1 MPARRKLA
9 RMNSTPDRSRRLF
22 GALVLGTLALTGCVQ
37 WGGYGVTRAAT
48 APERPALVLLLVVD
62 GLPMRQVVGYRQQL
76 APDGFARFLQ
86 RGAWYSNAHY
96 AHAFTVTAAGH
107 ATLLTGAY
115 PHRTGI
121 IGNEWRDPTTG
132 ERVYNTG
139 DTTAQYIGHKTQA
152 LDGTSPRRLK
162 VESLGDVLKRADAR
176 SRVIA
181 ISGKDRGA
189 ILPAGW
195 SGTAYMYMGETGEF
209 ASSTYYMAEHPA
221 WVKAFNAAKPA
232 ARYFKTD
239 WKMALPEVEYAH
251 SLPDDQP
258 WYGPKG
264 GKLPMRFGADADAAP
279 TAPFYASLLRSPFGD
294 ALALD
299 FARAAIAGEQLGRH
313 DAPDILSISLS
324 GHDYVNHAFSA
335 ESRLSHDHLLQ
346 LDRLLQDFL
355 KHLDDTVGAG
365 RYVAVL
371 TADHGFSPAP
381 EYSQQRGQAGGRI
394 ASGDLQKKLDAALSQ
409 RFGAGRWLL
418 GFSGSSLLIDKT
430 TVAARAQ
437 DLDALADE
445 ARRLLLAE
453 PGFAAAYTRRELL
466 SRSRASAPYF
476 DAMRLAWHGD
486 VSGEVQVVL
495 KPGWMFGNAVATHG
509 SPHEVDT
516 HVPILLYGPAWIA
529 PGEQAERVAPVD
541 IAPTLARL
549 LRIQTPAASEGRVL
563 AGALR

>member
-1 MPARRKLA
+1 MTTRIHR
-9 RMNSTPDRSRRLF
+9 TWRLF
-22 GALVLGTLALTGCVQ
+22 GAFIFGLLQLAGCGHLGSDPASRADLAAIT
-37 WGGYGVTRAAT
+37 AA
-48 APERPALVLLLVVD
+48 RPALVVLLVID
-62 GLPMRQVVGYRQQL
+62 GLPMRQVTGYRHQL
-76 APDGFARFLQ
+76 APDGFARFLS
-86 RGAWYSNAHY
+86 RGAWYSDAHY
-96 AHAFTVTAAGH
+96 GHAFTVTAAGH
-107 ATLLTGAY
+107 STLLTGAY

-121 IGNEWRDPTTG
+121 IGNEWRDPVTG

-139 DTTAQYIGHKTQA
+139 DATAQYIGHKTQT

-162 VESLGDVLKRADAR
+162 AESLGDVLKRADAR

-239 WKMALPEVEYAH
+239 WKMALPEADYAH

-264 GKLPMRFGADADAAP
+264 GKLPMRFGAEGDAAP

-299 FARAAIAGEQLGRH
+299 FARAAIAGEQLGQD

-335 ESRLSHDHLLQ
+335 ESRLSHDHLIQ
-346 LDRLLQDFL
+346 LDRLLQDFFQ
-355 KHLDDTVGAG
+355 HLDKTVGEG

-381 EYSQQRGQAGGRI
+381 EYSQQRGPLAARFFRQQPADRQDGRGRARAGPGRRGRRSAPPAAGRTRRVDGLHPTRADVRQPHRRAVLRRDAAGLAPRCVGRGAVCAQTRLDVRQHRRHARLAPRGRHARADPAVRPRMGDAGRARRARRAGGHR
-394 ASGDLQKKLDAALSQ
+394 ADA
-409 RFGAGRWLL
+409 GAP
-418 GFSGSSLLIDKT
+418 
-430 TVAARAQ
+430 AA
-437 DLDALADE
+437 
-445 ARRLLLAE
+445 
-453 PGFAAAYTRRELL
+453 P
-466 SRSRASAPYF
+466 
-476 DAMRLAWHGD
+476 
-486 VSGEVQVVL
+486 
-495 KPGWMFGNAVATHG
+495 AVAG
-509 SPHEVDT
+509 
-516 HVPILLYGPAWIA
+516 
-529 PGEQAERVAPVD
+529 GE
-541 IAPTLARL
+541 
-549 LRIQTPAASEGRVL
+549 
-563 AGALR
+563 